1 MDEINFKDKGND
13 EIPLDGDCKAFFA
26 IINNAKIAIK

>member
-13 EIPLDGDCKAFFA
+13 ETPLDLDSKAFLEY
-26 IINNAKIAIK
+26 NPNLN